1 MSALTLC
8 WHANKRGTGGQ
19 SPEGEPFSGGLGG
32 GMLRVCTLSIPPIGR
47 GRQETQRERSPL
59 CPLAP
64 WGPPGIRALY
74 RERGSNG
81 SALKGGLE
89 IPALTPTG
97 FGQNGRLRR
106 KIRGGSRGSTCVV
119 MLLGRGGANERRGEE
134 RPSLCLKMAPSPE
147 G

>member
-1 MSALTLC
+1 MRTREGLA
-8 WHANKRGTGGQ
+8 AKAQRE
-19 SPEGEPFSGGLGG
+19 SPFLGG
-32 GMLRVCTLSIPPIGR
+32 GSSRAVLAPSRAHCLHSKHSTHW
-47 GRQETQRERSPL
+47 ERAAGDTKEEEPL

-119 MLLGRGGANERRGEE
+119 MLLEEVRGGHEGSGEE
-134 RPSLCLKMAPSPE
+134 RSSYCLKMAPSPE